1 MRKVIGIG
9 ETILDI
15 IFRNEQP
22 SAAVPGGSVF
32 NGIVSLSRTGVP
44 ICFISETGNDHVGNI
59 ILRFMRDN
67 HISTDYVNVFP
78 DGKSPVSLAFL
89 DDNSDAEYIFYKDYP
104 KQRLDVRT
112 MAEYSEGHI
121 PGTININVLDDSF
134 AAMADSTLQKDKPVA
149 LYCRSG
155 KRSKK
160 AAVILSEKGYKVYE
174 LDKGFNAW
182 QEAGEKVEK

>member
-1 MRKVIGIG
+1 MSKMNSMLMGIWFLLSSLFSCQQSKWDFK
-9 ETILDI
+9 T
-15 IFRNEQP
+15 
-22 SAAVPGGSVF
+22 VPVKEFASLIQDESV
-32 NGIVSLSRTGVP
+32 
-44 ICFISETGNDHVGNI
+44 
-59 ILRFMRDN
+59 
-67 HISTDYVNVFP
+67 
-78 DGKSPVSLAFL
+78 
-89 DDNSDAEYIFYKDYP
+89 
-104 KQRLDVRT
+104 QRLDVRT

-134 AAMADSTLQKDKPVA
+134 SAMADSTLQKDKPVA

-160 AAVILSEKGYKVYE
+160 AAAILSEKGYKVYE